1 MKRVVKTN
9 IAVRFTVTCKK
20 SLLKKEYNVNFADSF
35 ISITSDSVQSFSLIR

>member
-20 SLLKKEYNVNFADSF
+20 SLLKKNTMSTLQTLLY
-35 ISITSDSVQSFSLIR
+35 QSHLIACKASH

>member
-20 SLLKKEYNVNFADSF
+20 SLLKNEYNVNLQ
-35 ISITSDSVQSFSLIR
+35 TLLYQSHLIACKASH